1 MARLVTKIYPKDH
14 DPSQPIGLSFP
25 LTVGTQGQNYYTTEQ
40 VHDNLRNLILTMPGE
55 RPMNPSFGSD
65 IYHILFEQLQDDII
79 QQAAHDAISKA
90 VNTWMPAVKIQ
101 EVVVTSQYDDN
112 KVKIEVFYSVNGW
125 KADNVLNL
133 EVKV

>member
-1 MARLVTKIYPKDH
+1 MARLVTKIYPKDL
-14 DPSQPIGLSFP
+14 DPNNPIGLSFP
-25 LTVGTQGQNYYTTEQ
+25 LSMGTQKQNYYTSEQ

-55 RPMNPSFGSD
+55 RPMNPAFGSD
-65 IYHILFEQLQDDII
+65 IYHLLFEQLQDEII
-79 QQAAHDAISKA
+79 QEAAFDAITKA
-90 VNTWMPAVKIQ
+90 VQVWMPAVNI
-101 EVVVTSQYDDN
+101 VDVLVTSAYDDN